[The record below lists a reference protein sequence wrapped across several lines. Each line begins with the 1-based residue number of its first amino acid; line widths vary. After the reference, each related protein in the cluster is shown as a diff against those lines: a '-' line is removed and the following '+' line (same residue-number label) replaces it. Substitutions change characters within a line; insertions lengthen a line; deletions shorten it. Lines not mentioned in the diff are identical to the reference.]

1 MKDINKLQEIINDN
15 VTNSQRYIED
25 GFNLYNSKNTKKLLD
40 SLQYSPTD
48 MGEERT
54 LDDLKKYSKEEG
66 WKFSNWNARL
76 WLLKYVFFNINI
88 ISTDELKDAVSATGF
103 AENIMD
109 TKTNVSEFD
118 DEWWIERGRFE
129 WRDICF
135 RSSLFLNILEQFIV
149 LDISKYSID
158 IIYDYL
164 DKLENNLSEIN
175 SPVAKGLKKD
185 YQVRLNRLVKNKD
198 KIDLIFNFLLQV
210 ELSVISSDLKQF
222 KIGFYD

>member
-25 GFNLYNSKNTKKLLD
+25 GFNLYNSKNTQKLLD

-88 ISTDELKDAVSATGF
+88 ISTDELKDAVSAAGF

-118 DEWWIERGRFE
+118 DEWWIERGRFG

-149 LDISKYSID
+149 LDINKYSID

-198 KIDLIFNFLLQV
+198 KIDSKFDALLQI
-210 ELSVISSDLKQF
+210 ELSVIESNLKRF
-222 KIGFYD
+222 KLGYYD